1 MSGAESW
8 ATRRLRERWQ
18 GGTGEL
24 ATAFRYSTVTGIGQ
38 EPGVT
43 RRDPSTVL
51 KIGERY
57 YVWYTRR
64 QTAARKRYEARE
76 EQSWE
81 VPAFDWDLAEIWY
94 ATSTDG
100 FHWEEQGVAARRGPR
115 DAHDGRS
122 IFTPD
127 VLHAQ
132 GHYWLYYQAVG
143 HPYGIR
149 TRNSVCMSRA
159 AAPDGPWQRW
169 PRPVLEPGEP
179 GVWLGEDDSNEVQR
193 YGAWD
198 SHKVHD
204 PFVLYREGRYWLYYK
219 GQPMGW
225 GTRHDRGIGLG
236 MAIAE
241 GPEGPFVKSP
251 LNPVTNSGHETC
263 LFPWGEGVAAIC
275 GHDGPEKDSVQYA
288 PDGLNFEVMSYA
300 MLPPPAPGPFA
311 PDSYSGTRDGQ
322 GITWGLAHIA
332 TEETKGENSWIIRF
346 DCDLRRGMRRPGFRP
361 THQALPASV
370 WLAPDLAVNA
380 SNSRPRRWQPRTP
393 AAPPHP
399 PPERRSAAT
408 RRVYARYGVGKDQ
421 MSEFFSGFRYAEVPG
436 LEPQPGVSRR
446 DPSKIIRSDGHYH
459 VWYTR
464 CAGDAV
470 GQASAPADP
479 GRPTAARR
487 PAQIWHATSDD
498 GIHWQERG
506 PAPEAGSAGAIN
518 ASAPDVLRHGG
529 AYWLYYQS
537 APREGRY
544 AIGVARADTMQG
556 PWQRLD
562 VPAAEPGVAGAWDAE
577 RLHDPTVLF
586 WRGQVWLFYRGEY
599 GGAAGS
605 GGWGVAI
612 ADSPAGPFRKSPL
625 NPLTNSGLAPFVYP
639 WRGGL
644 VAITG
649 QAGPEANC
657 VQFSADGTNHEIMGR
672 VSAPPV
678 SAGPYLTEGWS
689 DAAMPAV
696 GGRGVARGLAHCA
709 QGEHGPLQDCH
720 LLRFECNLRM
730 DEDRQDFYRS
740 WNYRF
745 PPSAYFSAD
754 FRLSAGQRREAMA
767 LMREI
772 DVETAGPD

>member
-1 MSGAESW
+1 MSMVVSA
-8 ATRRLRERWQ
+8 ATRRLREQWQ
-18 GGTGEL
+18 GGESEL
-24 ATAFRYSTVTGIGQ
+24 ATAFRYSEVSGIGE

-64 QTAARKRYEARE
+64 QTQARKRQVPPAK
-76 EQSWE
+76 QTWD

-94 ATSTDG
+94 ATSADG
-100 FHWEEQGVAARRGPR
+100 FHWEERGVAARRGPR

-127 VLHAQ
+127 VLYAE
-132 GHYWLYYQAVG
+132 GRYWLYYQAVG

-149 TRNSVCMSRA
+149 TRNTVCMSWSDS
-159 AAPDGPWQRW
+159 PDGPWQRW
-169 PRPVLEPGEP
+169 PEALLRPGEP
-179 GVWLGEDDSNEVQR
+179 GEWLGEADDNEVLR

-204 PFVLYREGRYWLYYK
+204 PFVFRREGRYWLYYK

-236 MAIAE
+236 VAIADR
-241 GPEGPFVKSP
+241 PQGPFVKSP

-263 LFPWGEGVAAIC
+263 LFPWGDGVAAIC
-275 GHDGPEKDSVQYA
+275 GHDGPEKDSVQFA
-288 PDGLNFEVMSYA
+288 PDGLNFELMSCA
-300 MLPPPAPGPFA
+300 LLPPPAPGPFV
-311 PDSYSGTRDGQ
+311 PDAFNDTRDGR

-346 DCDLRRGMRRPGFRP
+346 DCDLRRGTRRPGFRP

-370 WLAPDLAVNA
+370 WLSPDLVINEAN
-380 SNSRPRRWQPRTP
+380 NRQRRWHPQTP
-393 AAPPHP
+393 DPPPHP
-399 PPERRSAAT
+399 PVERRSAAT

-421 MSEFFSGFRYAEVPG
+421 MSEFFSAFRYALVPG

-446 DPSKIIRSDGHYH
+446 DPSKVIRVDGRHL

-464 CAGDAV
+464 CSSDDEGE
-470 GQASAPADP
+470 
-479 GRPTAARR
+479 R
-487 PAQIWHATSDD
+487 IWHASSAD
-498 GIHWQERG
+498 GIRWQEQG
-506 PAPEAGSAGAIN
+506 PARLTGPGSSAGDSMV
-518 ASAPDVLRHGG
+518 SAPDIIVQGG
-529 AYWLYYQS
+529 AFWLYYQTGPDPA
-537 APREGRY
+537 APDAPV
-544 AIGVARADTMQG
+544 AIGVARAETPDG
-556 PWQRLD
+556 PWQRMEA
-562 VPAAEPGVAGAWDAE
+562 PALQPGAAGAWDAGS
-577 RLHDPTVLF
+577 LQDPTVLF
-586 WRGQVWLFYRGEY
+586 WRDQVWLFYRGER

-605 GGWGVAI
+605 GGWGVAR
-612 ADSPAGPFRKSPL
+612 AGDPFGPFRRSAL
-625 NPLTNSGLAPFVYP
+625 NPVSNSGRAPFLYP
-639 WRGGL
+639 WRDGL

-657 VQFSADGTNHEIMGR
+657 VQFAPDGLNYEIVGR

-678 SAGPYLTEGWS
+678 SAGPHLHEAWS
-689 DAAMPAV
+689 DAAMPAA
-696 GGRGVARGLAHCA
+696 GGRGVARGLCHCS
-709 QGEHGPLQDCH
+709 QGEDGPLQYSH

-730 DEDRQDFYRS
+730 GEDRQDFYRS

-745 PPSAYFSAD
+745 PPSAYFSRD
-754 FRLSAGQRREAMA
+754 FRLGDARREEALA
-767 LMREI
+767 LMRAI
-772 DVETAGPD
+772 DEETTGPD